1 VLLAIFTSAST
12 STLAT
17 SIHENDNNNCVQF
30 SDLSPPTAKDTAGK
44 EIDSTSA
51 GQLVIIFSTF
61 SNPCDYDQQI
71 VIVTEA
77 RDQAGATAF
86 FQETIVN
93 ASAFNST
100 EVSLLWWP
108 ENAGAYELRSF
119 AISNSTEQ
127 ILTNLQTREL
137 LIFDYELVN
146 NHDSGYNSL
155 RAVTFS

>member
-1 VLLAIFTSAST
+1 VIFTPAST
-12 STLAT
+12 GTLAT
-17 SIHENDNNNCVQF
+17 SVHENDDCVQF
-30 SDLSPPTAKDTAGK
+30 SDLSPPIAKDTAGK

-51 GQLVIIFSTF
+51 GQLVIIFSNF
-61 SNPCDYDQQI
+61 SNPYDYDQQI
-71 VIVTEA
+71 VIVIEA

-86 FQETIVN
+86 FQETVVN

-100 EVSLLWWP
+100 EVGLLWWP
-108 ENAGAYELRSF
+108 ENAGAYELGSF

-127 ILTNLQTREL
+127 ILNDLQTREL

-146 NHDSGYNSL
+146 HDSGYSL